1 MRAILFDLDGTLL
14 DLDLQAFLGNY
25 FSALECATRAAL
37 GPESG
42 GDAFMQ
48 ALRTATSQMMIPHLG
63 QTNRSVFFAE
73 MLRMTGINLDAKWA
87 VFDAFYSET
96 FPGLGGQTRPA
107 RGAREAVETA
117 LALGLRVAVATNPIF
132 PREAI
137 DHRITWAGLSD
148 LPFDVIT
155 SFEFME
161 SCKPHAAYFA
171 QTASLL
177 GVHPSECMMVGDDR
191 LLDMPAAD
199 IGMRTFYVGPEPC
212 TSATLQGDLTVLA
225 ELLPRLVAPQA
236 EPDWL
241 R

>member
-14 DLDLQAFLGNY
+14 DLDLQAFLRDY
-25 FSALECATRAAL
+25 FGALERATRAAL

-42 GDAFMQ
+42 GDTFMR
-48 ALRTATSQMMIPHLG
+48 ALRTTTNQMMTPHPG

-73 MLRMTGINLDAKWA
+73 MLAMTGIDLDAEWA
-87 VFDAFYSET
+87 VFDAFYRDT
-96 FPGLGGQTRPA
+96 FPGLGAHTRPA
-107 RGAREAVETA
+107 PGAREAVQTA

-132 PREAI
+132 PREAVA
-137 DHRITWAGLSD
+137 HRIAWAGLD
-148 LPFDVIT
+148 DIPFHVIT

-161 SCKPHAAYFA
+161 SCKPHPAYFA
-171 QTASLL
+171 QTAELL
-177 GVHPSECMMVGDDR
+177 GVQPADCMMVGDDR

-212 TSATLQGDLTVLA
+212 SSAGLQGDLTALT
-225 ELLPRLVAPQA
+225 ELLPRLVASQT
-236 EPDWL
+236 EPDWP